1 VADFRSERMP
11 SPDGHGNAK
20 AAWQRAWDGYSSAV
34 NKVAGPVLQPVVR
47 PIARTVTFDAMG
59 FWLVWHL
66 EGGFEGLQGRLGMS
80 RSAIYRRLSLFRR
93 ATGMHPDD
101 WKLPGV
107 EIHVEEYIRERA
119 SAEDD
124 EGDSPTK
131 LD

>member
-20 AAWQRAWDGYSSAV
+20 AAWRRAWDAYSAAV
-34 NKVAGPVLQPVVR
+34 GPVLEPAVR

-59 FWLVWHL
+59 FWLAWHL
-66 EGGFEGLQGRLGMS
+66 EGGFEGMQSRLGMS

-93 ATGMHPDD
+93 ATGKHPDD
-101 WKLPGV
+101 WKLAGV
-107 EIHVEEYIRERA
+107 QINVEEYIRERA
-119 SAEDD
+119 AADND
-124 EGDSPTK
+124 QDASPEK

>member
-1 VADFRSERMP
+1 MADFRSERMP

-20 AAWQRAWDGYSSAV
+20 AAWRRAWDAYSAAV
-34 NKVAGPVLQPVVR
+34 GPVLEPAVR

-107 EIHVEEYIRERA
+107 EIHVEDYIREQA
-119 SAEDD
+119 SAGDA
-124 EGDSPTK
+124 EGDSPAK